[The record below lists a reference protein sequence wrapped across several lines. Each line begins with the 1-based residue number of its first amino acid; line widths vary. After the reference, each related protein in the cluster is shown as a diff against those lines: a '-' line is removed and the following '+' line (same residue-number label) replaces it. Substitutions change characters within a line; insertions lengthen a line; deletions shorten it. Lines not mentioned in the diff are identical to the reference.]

1 MLLMVLSFMQG
12 CDSGADDIDYS
23 NYVAPLTG
31 ETVEGELSGAM
42 LVRRKLQEGK
52 ELL

>member
-1 MLLMVLSFMQG
+1 MQG

-23 NYVAPLTG
+23 NSNYVAPLTG
-31 ETVEGELSGAM
+31 ETVEDELSGAM
-42 LVRRKLQEGK
+42 LVRRKLQEAK